1 MGSTSACNYEGISVV
16 KVGDVDGLNQ
26 EGGSAGEERPARAD
40 SRAGGCLDVSEVRER
55 CPGF

>member
-40 SRAGGCLDVSEVRER
+40 SRAGGCLDVR
-55 CPGF
+55 